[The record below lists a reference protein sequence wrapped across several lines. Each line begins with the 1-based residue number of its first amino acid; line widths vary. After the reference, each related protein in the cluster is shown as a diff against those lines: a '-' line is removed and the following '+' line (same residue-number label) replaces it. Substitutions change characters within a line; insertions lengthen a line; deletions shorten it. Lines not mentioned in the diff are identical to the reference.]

1 VSGNERMKESHNMFN
16 SFSELVKSR
25 RSIRKYLDKK
35 ISRDNIKK
43 CLEAARLAPSAE
55 NVQPW
60 RFIVLDDPELLNNFT
75 REAFSGIYLPTKFA
89 RKAPVIIVMLAKLDL
104 FANRIGKQ
112 IQGIHYYF
120 IDVGIAGEHLVL
132 QARELGLATCWIG
145 WFHPKKVRKFLK
157 IPKSYKIVSLM
168 SMGYS
173 AEEKTEVTNR
183 LPLDKITWFNGF
195 KHQEK
200 S

>member
-1 VSGNERMKESHNMFN
+1 MFN

-35 ISRDNIKK
+35 VSRDKIEK

-60 RFIVLDDPELLNNFT
+60 RFIVVDEPGLINKLAK
-75 REAFSGIYLPTKFA
+75 EAFSSIYFPMKFVG
-89 RKAPVIIVMLAKLDL
+89 KAPVVIIMLAKLDL
-104 FANRIGKQ
+104 IANRIGKQ

-120 IDVGIAGEHLVL
+120 IDMGIAGEHLVL
-132 QARELGLATCWIG
+132 QAQELGLATCWIG
-145 WFHPKKVRKFLK
+145 WFHPNRVRKLLK
-157 IPKSYKIVSLM
+157 IPKSYKIVSLL
-168 SMGYS
+168 SLGYP

-195 KHQEK
+195 KNQEL

>member
-1 VSGNERMKESHNMFN
+1 MFN

-35 ISRDNIKK
+35 VSRDEIIK

-60 RFIVLDDPELLNNFT
+60 RFVVIDEPGLVKKLSK
-75 REAFSGIYLPTKFA
+75 EAFSGIYFSTKFVA
-89 RKAPVIIVMLAKLDL
+89 TAPVIVVILAKLDL
-104 FANRIGKQ
+104 LANRIGKQ

-120 IDVGIAGEHLVL
+120 IDIGIAGEHLVL
-132 QARELGLATCWIG
+132 QAHELGLATCWIG

-157 IPKSYKIVSLM
+157 IPKSYKIVSLL
-168 SMGYS
+168 SLGYP
-173 AEEKTEVTNR
+173 AEAKTEVTNR
-183 LPLDKITWFNGF
+183 LPLEKIAWFNGF
-195 KHQEK
+195 KNK
-200 S
+200 ARA

>member
-1 VSGNERMKESHNMFN
+1 MFN

-35 ISRDNIKK
+35 VSRDNIEK

-60 RFIVLDDPELLNNFT
+60 RFIVLDDAELLTNFT

-132 QARELGLATCWIG
+132 QARELGLATCWLG

-168 SMGYS
+168 SLGYP
-173 AEEKTEVTNR
+173 AEEKTDVSNR

-195 KHQEK
+195 KHQEL

>member
-1 VSGNERMKESHNMFN
+1 MFN

-35 ISRDNIKK
+35 VSRDNIEK
-43 CLEAARLAPSAE
+43 CLEVARLAPSAE

-60 RFIVLDDPELLNNFT
+60 RFIVLDDPELLNRFT
-75 REAFSGIYLPTKFA
+75 QEAFSGIYLPTKFA
-89 RKAPVIIVMLAKLDL
+89 RKAPVIIVMLAKLDI
-104 FANRIGKQ
+104 FAHRIGKQ

-120 IDVGIAGEHLVL
+120 IDLGIAGEHLVL

-168 SMGYS
+168 SLGYP
-173 AEEKTEVTNR
+173 AEEKTEVSNR

-195 KHQEK
+195 KDQEL